1 MGDLIFRLRKRA
13 EIRRNATSRKS
24 VQEGSPD
31 RISDLL
37 EEAANEIEDIKINIK
52 LFLEYDDKWFQAHM
66 NRDYDNES
74 VWGKVAQGYRK
85 KLDEIIGED
94 NGLCTK

>member
-1 MGDLIFRLRKRA
+1 MGDLTYRLRKRA

-37 EEAANEIEDIKINIK
+37 EEAATEIENIKEVIK
-52 LFLEYDDKWFQAHM
+52 LFLESDDKWYQAHIYT
-66 NRDYDNES
+66 DDDNEAM
-74 VWGKVAQGYRK
+74 WGKVAKGYRN
-85 KLDEIIGED
+85 KLDQIIGED
-94 NGLCTK
+94 NEH